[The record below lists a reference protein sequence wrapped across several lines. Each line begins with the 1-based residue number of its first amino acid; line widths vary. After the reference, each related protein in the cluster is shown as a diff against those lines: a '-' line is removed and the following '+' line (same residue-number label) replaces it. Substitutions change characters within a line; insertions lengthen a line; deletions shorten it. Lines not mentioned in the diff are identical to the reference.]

1 MTDILIQQASRHGVY
16 VQSFAGH
23 LANLFDP
30 YLKRLV
36 SELVIIMNNGPE
48 TTQNTRLINR
58 IVNEWRRASLSV
70 YGSYNDDVLFA
81 ELEPFSISESE
92 WELKSLKSVVKAP
105 GLSLAAPAAQQ
116 VWAGVLSTPLIF
128 PDSKGVKLLEPFIKD
143 WELGQINKVSD
154 IIRTGYI
161 TGRTNQQIV
170 KDIVDQNNGI
180 LGDKKKGGTR
190 ASIKTMVRTATN
202 SVSNVAREQTRK
214 ANDDIV
220 IGYEIIA
227 TLDSR
232 TTDYCKGVDGTKVFY
247 EGLIIWGSTGRREK
261 TSFRPMPPFHPA
273 CRDSTTS
280 ILDPIFDVDDTGQ
293 TRASKGVSG
302 GKQVDAETTYYGFL
316 KEQGRQGPKGRA
328 YVQDVMGIE
337 RGNLLIDGGL
347 SGKEFAKLTLDD
359 VFKPITLKE
368 LRKKES
374 LSLAFDK
381 ID

>member
-1 MTDILIQQASRHGVY
+1 MTEILIQQASRHGVF

-36 SELVIIMNNGPE
+36 RELKLIMIDAPE
-48 TTQNTRLINR
+48 TTRSIRRINQ
-58 IVNEWRRASLSV
+58 IVNEWRQASLAV
-70 YGSYNDDVLFA
+70 YGDYNDDVLFK
-81 ELEPFSISESE
+81 ELEPFATSEAE

-105 GLSLAAPAAQQ
+105 GLTLAAPAAQQ
-116 VWAGVLSTPLIF
+116 VWIGVLSEPLVF
-128 PDSKGVKLLEPFIKD
+128 PDSKGVKLLEPFVKD
-143 WELGQINKVSD
+143 WEAGQIKRVGD

-170 KDIVDQNNGI
+170 KDIVDQNTGI
-180 LGDKKKGGTR
+180 LGDKTKGGTR

-202 SVSNVAREQTRK
+202 HVSNIAREQTRK

-220 IGYEIIA
+220 IGYGIIA

-232 TTDYCKGVDGTKVFY
+232 TSDFCRGVDGTKVFDK
-247 EGLIIWGSTGRREK
+247 GLIIWGSTGRREK

-302 GKQVDAETTYYGFL
+302 GKQVDAESTYYGWL
-316 KEQGRQGPKGRA
+316 KAQGNQGPKGRA
-328 YVQDVMGIE
+328 FVQERLGIE
-337 RGNLLIDGGL
+337 RGSLLIDGGL
-347 SGKEFAKLTLDD
+347 SAKEFAKLTLDE
-359 VFKPITLKE
+359 VFQPIPLKE

-374 LSLAFDK
+374 LTLAFDK